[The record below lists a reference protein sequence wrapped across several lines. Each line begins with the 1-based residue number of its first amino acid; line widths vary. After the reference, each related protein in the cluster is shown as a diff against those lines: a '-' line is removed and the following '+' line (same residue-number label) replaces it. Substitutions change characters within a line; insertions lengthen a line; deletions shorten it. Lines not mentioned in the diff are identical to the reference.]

1 MFIDRA
7 TIEVNGGAGGSG
19 SEAYRR
25 EKGVPRGGPAGGD
38 GGDGGDV
45 IILADI
51 QLSTLMDFRYRKHHK
66 AERGLHGS
74 GNKKT
79 GKSGSDLIIRV
90 PSGTVVKDADTHE
103 FIGELIKS
111 GDRLVV
117 AKGGRG
123 GRGNTHFTTST
134 NQTPLRFEQ
143 GEKGEE
149 RRVELELK
157 LIADI
162 GLVGKPNSGKSTLL
176 GNVSSANP
184 KVADYPFTTL
194 EPNLGIVELADFRTF
209 VIADIPGII
218 EGAHEGKGLG
228 LKFLRHIERTRTL
241 ALLVS
246 VDSPDPQSEYRE
258 LRKELAAYSADL
270 RERPHCVVLTKSD
283 LLNSED
289 STPYIEAPEAW
300 AIFTVS
306 SVSRSGLNDLLE
318 ALWGRTQESLQKE
331 DEYQDLWSSPGIS

>member
-7 TIEVNGGAGGSG
+7 IIEVNGGAGGSG

-184 KVADYPFTTL
+184 KVALSIYNP
-194 EPNLGIVELADFRTF
+194 RT
-209 VIADIPGII
+209 
-218 EGAHEGKGLG
+218 
-228 LKFLRHIERTRTL
+228 
-241 ALLVS
+241 
-246 VDSPDPQSEYRE
+246 
-258 LRKELAAYSADL
+258 
-270 RERPHCVVLTKSD
+270 
-283 LLNSED
+283 
-289 STPYIEAPEAW
+289 
-300 AIFTVS
+300 
-306 SVSRSGLNDLLE
+306 
-318 ALWGRTQESLQKE
+318 
-331 DEYQDLWSSPGIS
+331 